1 MINSKARID
10 LFLTLMEEYYFLTAG
25 GCKYVESYSR
35 KGGKTKAWNGQ
46 NWKDMNTKSQT
57 WYWTLFFIIIFKY

>member
-10 LFLTLMEEYYFLTAG
+10 LFLTLMEEYYFLTAR

-35 KGGKTKAWNGQ
+35 KGGRRKAWNGQ
-46 NWKDMNTKSQT
+46 NWKDRNTKSQT
-57 WYWTLFFIIIFKY
+57 WYWTLFFYNNF